1 MELRPIER
9 RVLQL
14 EADGVDH
21 EEIARRF
28 KRSAGHIS
36 RISNYARLPN
46 RAVSRAEAGELRP
59 IERRILAWR
68 AKGADHDEIGQR
80 FKRSADHIRRVE
92 ILAEYRLEHL
102 QA

>member
-1 MELRPIER
+1 MQLRPIER

-28 KRSAGHIS
+28 NRSAQHIS
-36 RISNYARLPN
+36 RISDYAKLPG
-46 RAVSRAEAGELRP
+46 RDVGPAQRGELRP
-59 IERRILAWR
+59 LERRILAWR
-68 AKGADHDEIGQR
+68 EKGADHEEIAQR

-92 ILAEYRLEHL
+92 ILAEYRIEQL
-102 QA
+102 QT